1 MIGRKT
7 KWKVTIVDG
16 GNGCTYTKEVTVS
29 GSEFSLLK
37 NIDDHIGNMYPNS
50 IQKLTIE
57 YIGEVDED
65 QSLAEVDE
73 LA

>member
-1 MIGRKT
+1 MTGRKT
-7 KWKVTIVDG
+7 KWKITIIDG
-16 GNGCTYTKEVTVS
+16 GDGYTYTKEVIVS

-57 YIGEVDED
+57 YLGEVDED
-65 QSLAEVDE
+65 QRI
-73 LA
+73 